1 MSMDNTYL
9 PSLPPLP
16 AINQSGPEVCAVVR
30 LYLAVLDDLTL
41 TEEQVALLNA
51 HIAACAACGEEFRVV
66 EHATRLVGRAA
77 ATAPSP
83 RVDAAIWAL
92 IEGGR
97 QRQRPAATLV
107 APRPVFAP
115 TPALITRR
123 TVPHRR
129 LVGLPGGLVA
139 ATVVLLALFASL
151 HFTSIFDNTS
161 PQTAFALPAHLS
173 WNQYVL
179 YHSETRTSASGEL
192 YQVESYDELSTG
204 NMHVET
210 KMNNQLDIIA
220 VGNDHETL
228 GMDTIHHVA
237 QMVADQWMVDD
248 SLFDLNALRHDL
260 QTKDAVYIDTE
271 SFRGQTVYRI
281 RCKDGLVILLDMQ
294 YRPVNVLRGAVG
306 PGTGEPI
313 YTALQLLPPSQVSA
327 SMWDMSVPKGYH
339 MGNLP
344 TQP

>member
-1 MSMDNTYL
+1 MDNTYL

-30 LYLAVLDDLTL
+30 LYLAVMDDLTL

-51 HIAACAACGEEFRVV
+51 HIAACAACGEEFRVL
-66 EHATRLVGRAA
+66 EHATRLVRRTA

-83 RVDAAIWAL
+83 RVDAAIRAL

-97 QRQRPAATLV
+97 QRQRPAAT
-107 APRPVFAP
+107 P
-115 TPALITRR
+115 TLITRR
-123 TVPHRR
+123 TRRIVPRRR

-139 ATVVLLALFASL
+139 AAVVLLALFASL

-161 PQTAFALPAHLS
+161 PQTTFALPAHLS

-210 KMNNQLDIIA
+210 KMDNQLDIIT

-237 QMVADQWMVDD
+237 QMGADQWMVDD

-260 QTKDAVYIDTE
+260 RTKDAVYIDTK

-281 RCKDGLVILLDMQ
+281 RCKDGLVMLLDMQ

-327 SMWDMSVPKGYH
+327 SMWDMSVPQGYH

-344 TQP
+344 AQP